1 MINKLMLVGRL
12 GQDPEEVNFKNG
24 NSIAKCSIATDENYK
39 DKNGEW
45 QTMTEWTELEIGGKQ
60 VERFMT
66 LQKGDLIF
74 VEGTKRTDK
83 VDDKYYTK
91 CRVNYFRII
100 VSNSSVDSAKKKAKP
115 KAKKEDRFD
124 DIPF

>member
-12 GQDPEEVNFKNG
+12 GQDPEEVTFKNG
-24 NSIAKCSIATDENYK
+24 NSIAKTSIATDENYK

-45 QTMTEWTELEIGGKQ
+45 QTVPEWTDLEVGGTQ
-60 VERFMT
+60 VERFMQ

-100 VSNSSVDSAKKKAKP
+100 VKNEGGPTEPAKKKA
-115 KAKKEDRFD
+115 EDKFD